1 MSFFRGAG
9 NVWEWTATTFYPYP
23 GYVMDFPYRENS
35 APWFGFSKVVKGGA
49 WCTSLL
55 LAYTRHRNFYDPGE
69 RREVPTGFRSVRL

>member
-1 MSFFRGAG
+1 
-9 NVWEWTATTFYPYP
+9 
-23 GYVMDFPYRENS
+23 MDFPYRENS